1 MVSLLSFRFLFTCD
15 DWYMEQYS
23 RINTLFNVSLNSLND
38 NKMQGVS
45 GHKTSMQHN
54 TDVIIEGREMAD
66 YLRPHSASIWAMYFR

>member
-1 MVSLLSFRFLFTCD
+1 M
-15 DWYMEQYS
+15 
-23 RINTLFNVSLNSLND
+23 SLNSLND